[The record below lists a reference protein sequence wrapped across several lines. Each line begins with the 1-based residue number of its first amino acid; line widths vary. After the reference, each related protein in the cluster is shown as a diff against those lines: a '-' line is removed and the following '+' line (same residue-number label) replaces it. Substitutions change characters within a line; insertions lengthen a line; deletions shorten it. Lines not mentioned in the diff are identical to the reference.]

1 MLAVLFGAR
10 ASMAFQFQSIGALS
24 PVIGESYAVELA
36 DIGLLIGLYLAPG
49 IIVAG
54 PGSAL
59 ATRVG
64 EVRFV
69 SGALFAMFAG
79 GIMVLVLPQWSA
91 ALAGRTLAGA
101 GGVIVNVILTKFIV
115 DWFAGKGL
123 STAMAV
129 FITSWPLGI
138 ALASMVLPPV
148 AETAGL
154 GAAQLVV
161 IVVIVVSTAA
171 FLLFYRPPPV
181 ASAGAP
187 KPKAA
192 GDAPRERLSW
202 MPITLAG
209 LIWALYTA
217 GLAMVFSFAPAWLT
231 DEGWTLSAA
240 GALTGGLMALYA
252 LMLPVGGILAD
263 RTGARDLIIAVSF
276 VGFAALMPLALFA
289 GQSVIV
295 VPLFLAIGM
304 VFSLAA
310 GPIMTL
316 PNSVL
321 TPATLTIGMGW
332 FWTIYYVV
340 MVIFPRV
347 GGALGDRTGNS
358 AAALWLGVGLIV
370 AAGVSLVAFR
380 YVAARRRIVA

>member
-1 MLAVLFGAR
+1 MLAVLFAAR

-24 PVIGESYAVELA
+24 PVIGERYAVELA

-69 SGALFAMFAG
+69 SGALFAMLAG
-79 GIMVLVLPQWSA
+79 GIMVLILPQWSA
-91 ALAGRTLAGA
+91 AIVGRILAGA

-154 GAAQLVV
+154 AAAQLVI
-161 IVVIVVSTAA
+161 IVVIAASIAA
-171 FLLFYRPPPV
+171 FFLFYRPPPDV
-181 ASAGAP
+181 
-187 KPKAA
+187 AA
-192 GDAPRERLSW
+192 GVSQSMAASDAPGERMSW
-202 MPITLAG
+202 MPITFAG

-252 LMLPVGGILAD
+252 LMLPVGGLLAD

-276 VGFAALMPLALFA
+276 MGFATLMPMALFA
-289 GQSVIV
+289 GQSVV
-295 VPLFLAIGM
+295 VIPLFLATG
-304 VFSLAA
+304 VLFSLAA

-332 FWTIYYVV
+332 FWTIYYLV

-370 AAGVSLVAFR
+370 AAGMSLVAFR
-380 YVAARRRIVA
+380 HVSARRRMVA